1 MSPSEQQPTCVAFLG
16 LGRMGAPMARH
27 VLAAGHEL
35 VVWNRDPAKSQ
46 PFAEAGVAVA
56 ATPADAATKSEVVVL
71 MLADPD
77 AVRTVLCGPSGVVAG
92 AAPGTLVIDAS
103 TIGPAAAKYMAA
115 RLRERGL
122 RYVDAPVYGSVR
134 PATDGTLGILAGG
147 DAADVEAATPFLT
160 LWGDPGKLVRVGEVG
175 AGSAAKLVRNLT
187 LGLSIA
193 AIGEALRLGDA
204 LGLTAENVHEVV
216 AASPLGGS
224 FTGVRELIDAGRH
237 GPASFSLAML
247 TKDLELCLDAMSEP
261 AATESAPASGEAAH
275 PQDRTKGLA
284 MTAAASEAGRDAIA
298 AGHGEDDCRALA
310 LHVAAR

>member
-1 MSPSEQQPTCVAFLG
+1 M
-16 LGRMGAPMARH
+16 
-27 VLAAGHEL
+27 LAAGHEL

-56 ATPADAATKSEVVVL
+56 ATPPTPRPSPKSSIL

-77 AVRTVLCGPSGVVAG
+77 AVRTVLFGPSGVVTA
-92 AAPGTLVIDAS
+92 AAPGTLIIDAS
-103 TIGPAAAKYMAA
+103 TIGPAAAREVAA

-147 DAADVEAATPFLT
+147 AADDVQAATPFLT
-160 LWGDPGKLVRVGEVG
+160 LWGDPEKLVRVGEVG

-204 LGLTAENVHEVV
+204 LGLAAENVHEVV
-216 AASPLGGS
+216 AAGPLGAVRGCPRAHRRGAARSGQLQSRDAHQGS
-224 FTGVRELIDAGRH
+224 GALPRRDAGARGARIRTGVG
-237 GPASFSLAML
+237 
-247 TKDLELCLDAMSEP
+247 
-261 AATESAPASGEAAH
+261 
-275 PQDRTKGLA
+275 
-284 MTAAASEAGRDAIA
+284 
-298 AGHGEDDCRALA
+298 
-310 LHVAAR
+310 